1 MMDYYHVKKIYRCNR
16 CNEEIY
22 FDSNMK
28 SQSDKA
34 IPLDPITK
42 LPHDCSKSTFKP
54 RKKSVA
60 NEIMDLEQ
68 RENER
73 VTRIKYD

>member
-1 MMDYYHVKKIYRCNR
+1 MDYYPVKKIYRCNK

-22 FDSNMK
+22 FDSNTK
-28 SQSDKA
+28 SQSGKA

-60 NEIMDLEQ
+60 DEIVDLDQ

-73 VTRIKYD
+73 IKEIKYD